1 LITSSVP
8 IRRLAQL
15 VKNLKRRTHHDQLDL
30 EANDLVL
37 EESVE
42 LEGKINQFISDLPT
56 DYQIDLNSSSLL
68 EEEDLHTS
76 LTLARSCELQI
87 VANRMIISLYV
98 PYLKAHSVNPLH
110 QASLAIMNAAHKII
124 RCMKIWQSHWNCPG
138 VRERGRWG
146 SFGVYYEYG
155 RILFDA
161 AVVCASIAI
170 DGTGGAFAACLTGD
184 VDSALEVLK
193 DIEASKGAKRRNAVG
208 AGTPGDV
215 GANVSE
221 PVAIVEM
228 LKQKIETN
236 KVAGIKRKR
245 QTSETDAFQSG
256 FRIPFVGAAVSTPIP
271 NPTPLVPPE
280 FTSDTSPV
288 PPRDRSEL
296 AAKIKVEEKSDDP
309 ISGKKK
315 QKQKPVKDERD
326 IPTDK
331 RKLLAKSKPKDK
343 ERDKETKYPS
353 YGIRVRPGLPPPYTR
368 NRGPTTRTPKPSP
381 VPAGGSNGQP
391 NTPIIETPSTLR
403 PTSSAPSPLLMPQRL
418 EPGAYDGS
426 FPPTPIHEQPIVD
439 DGRRRSLTT
448 PFDTGPDGQ
457 MQSRGRYSNS
467 GYPQNPAFFDHSY
480 PGSQVTSP
488 TSTEPTPPFPA
499 SSLGQSGP
507 GQFPGPSQSHQD
519 YFPPA
524 FRDHP
529 IGSNNFNGMPY
540 NGVGSSL
547 PSYPINPM
555 EQGPQSVVTSASYMV
570 PDEKVPLNVFMPN
583 EPQMLSGSSQA
594 NLHDMHMAHR
604 QDWQPQHQNSGDQ
617 RYWF

>member
-1 LITSSVP
+1 VC

-30 EANDLVL
+30 EVNDPAL

-56 DYQIDLNSSSLL
+56 DYQIDLNSPSLL
-68 EEEDLHTS
+68 EDEDEDTS

-98 PYLKAHSVNPLH
+98 PYLKAYSVNPLH

-124 RCMKIWQSHWNCPG
+124 RCMKIWQSQRNRPG

-155 RILFDA
+155 QILFDA

-193 DIEASKGAKRRNAVG
+193 DMEASKEQKRRNVVG
-208 AGTPGDV
+208 AGTPPGV

-236 KVAGIKRKR
+236 KIVGIKRKR
-245 QTSETDAFQSG
+245 QNGETDAFQSG
-256 FRIPFVGAAVSTPIP
+256 FRIPFVGAAVSTSLP

-288 PPRDRSEL
+288 PPRDRSEM
-296 AAKIKVEEKSDDP
+296 ATKIKVEDKSDDLV
-309 ISGKKK
+309 SGKKR
-315 QKQKPVKDERD
+315 QKQKPVKDERE

-331 RKLLAKSKPKDK
+331 RKLLAKAKPKDK

-368 NRGPTTRTPKPSP
+368 GR
-381 VPAGGSNGQP
+381 VPASRTSKPAPAPADGSNGPP
-391 NTPIIETPSTLR
+391 NTPLIETPSTLC
-403 PTSSAPSPLLMPQRL
+403 PTSSAPSPLLMPQHL
-418 EPGAYDGS
+418 EPGVYDGS
-426 FPPTPIHEQPIVD
+426 FPPTPTHERPMVD

-457 MQSRGRYSNS
+457 MQSRGRYSNH

-480 PGSQVTSP
+480 PASQVPSP
-488 TSTEPTPPFPA
+488 TSTEPTPTFPA
-499 SSLGQSGP
+499 NSLGQPGP
-507 GQFPGPSQSHQD
+507 GQFPGAAQSHRD
-519 YFPPA
+519 YFPQT
-524 FRDHP
+524 FRNP
-529 IGSNNFNGMPY
+529 SMGSNGFDGMPY

-547 PSYPINPM
+547 PSYPINSM
-555 EQGPQSVVTSASYMV
+555 EQGPQSVVTSAPYMV

-583 EPQMLSGSSQA
+583 EPQMLPGSSHA
-594 NLHDMHMAHR
+594 NPHDMHMAHS
-604 QDWQPQHQNSGDQ
+604 QDWQPPQQNSGDQ